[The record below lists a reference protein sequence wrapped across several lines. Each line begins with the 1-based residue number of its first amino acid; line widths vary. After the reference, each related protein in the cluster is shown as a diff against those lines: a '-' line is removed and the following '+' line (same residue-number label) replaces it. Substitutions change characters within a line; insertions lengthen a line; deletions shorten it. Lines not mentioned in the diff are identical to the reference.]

1 MPFLGGIIPNSGGIE
16 RPDLRKLREQGRR
29 RAEKGDAFKRALD
42 EAELSSV
49 PEVETAD
56 PVESVKDND
65 TEEGQEDRTGHG
77 FHNPLNA
84 QNIRPRI
91 DIAG

>member
-1 MPFLGGIIPNSGGIE
+1 MPFLGGIIPTSGVIE
-16 RPDLRKLREQGRR
+16 RPDLRKLRETGRG
-29 RAEKGDAFKRALD
+29 RANKADAFKRALD
-42 EAELSSV
+42 EAELSSA

-65 TEEGQEDRTGHG
+65 SEEGQEDRTGHG
-77 FHNPLNA
+77 FHGPLNPA
-84 QNIRPRI
+84 NIRPRI